1 MDFYGI
7 THTGKVR
14 KDNQDVFRIE
24 YDEPHQSAV
33 LVVCDGMGG
42 ARAGN
47 IASSMAAEVFTDAIC
62 SAFETMNSLD
72 DVKQAAHSAVALA
85 NEKVYK
91 KGEEDPKCRGMGTT
105 LVALLVTPYGN
116 LVINVGDSRAYHVRH
131 DGITQITRDHS
142 VVAELVSQGKITKAE
157 AYNHPNKNLITR
169 AIGTAPEIAGD
180 LFEIALGQ
188 HDYVL
193 LCSDGLSNMI
203 GDQEFHFG
211 ILIQQD
217 IGLVCDALI
226 DLALDRG
233 APDNATVVLYR
244 N

>member
-1 MDFYGI
+1 M
-7 THTGKVR
+7 
-14 KDNQDVFRIE
+14 
-24 YDEPHQSAV
+24 
-33 LVVCDGMGG
+33 
-42 ARAGN
+42 
-47 IASSMAAEVFTDAIC
+47 
-62 SAFETMNSLD
+62 
-72 DVKQAAHSAVALA
+72 
-85 NEKVYK
+85 
-91 KGEEDPKCRGMGTT
+91 
-105 LVALLVTPYGN
+105 
-116 LVINVGDSRAYHVRH
+116 
-131 DGITQITRDHS
+131 
-142 VVAELVSQGKITKAE
+142 
-157 AYNHPNKNLITR
+157 ITR

-203 GDQEFHFG
+203 GDQEFHFE
-211 ILIQQD
+211 ILRQQD